1 MVNVSKWF
9 HINQVI
15 LNRHNNDLEIVNSFI
30 NISRKGCVQFVIDK
44 SNIKYI
50 YLKVFEK

>member
-15 LNRHNNDLEIVNSFI
+15 FSRHNNDLEIVNSFI